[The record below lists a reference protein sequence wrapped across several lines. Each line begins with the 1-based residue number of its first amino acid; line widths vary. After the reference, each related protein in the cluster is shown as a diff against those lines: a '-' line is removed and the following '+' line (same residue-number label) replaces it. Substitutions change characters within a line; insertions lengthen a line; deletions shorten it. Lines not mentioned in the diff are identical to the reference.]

1 MGLRRIHV
9 ITSMESKTKM
19 IHIKGDYVVVKIHPR
34 EGLIQVFLK
43 EDAEEVPEEEVVEE
57 GKVSRGV
64 TIQIWFLFRTTNWL
78 HALQLGRL
86 IVNSAIVDV

>member
-1 MGLRRIHV
+1 
-9 ITSMESKTKM
+9 MELE
-19 IHIKGDYVVVKIHPR
+19 V
-34 EGLIQVFLK
+34 
-43 EDAEEVPEEEVVEE
+43 EEALEEEAEEE

-78 HALQLGRL
+78 LALKLGGL

>member
-1 MGLRRIHV
+1 
-9 ITSMESKTKM
+9 MELE
-19 IHIKGDYVVVKIHPR
+19 V
-34 EGLIQVFLK
+34 
-43 EDAEEVPEEEVVEE
+43 EEALEEEVVEE